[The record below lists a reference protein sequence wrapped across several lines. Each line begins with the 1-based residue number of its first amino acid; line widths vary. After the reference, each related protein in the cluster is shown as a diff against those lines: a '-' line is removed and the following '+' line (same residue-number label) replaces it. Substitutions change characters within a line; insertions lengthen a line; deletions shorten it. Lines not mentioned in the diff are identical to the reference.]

1 MFVDM
6 KDNEIFKEIGRGV
19 AIWIMICLMPIFVIW
34 EFLSAILSGLKK
46 NKNSVK

>member
-1 MFVDM
+1 M
-6 KDNEIFKEIGRGV
+6 KDDEIFKEIGHGV

-46 NKNSVK
+46 NKDGVK

>member
-19 AIWIMICLMPIFVIW
+19 VIWIMICLIPIFVIW

-46 NKNSVK
+46 NKNSIE